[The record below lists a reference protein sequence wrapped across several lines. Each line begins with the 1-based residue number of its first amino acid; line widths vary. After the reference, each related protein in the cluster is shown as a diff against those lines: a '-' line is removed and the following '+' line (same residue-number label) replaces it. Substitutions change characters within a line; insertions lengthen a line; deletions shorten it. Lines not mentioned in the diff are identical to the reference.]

1 VTKKVAIDIVAR
13 DKTKAALNGV
23 NKGLSKLKGQVFNLR
38 NAFAGLGLAL
48 VGREFLNTS
57 RSVEQL
63 RVRFKFL
70 FGSAHEG
77 AKAFDN
83 LTTFAAKV
91 PFSLEEIAG
100 ASGSLAVVAKDAED
114 LNRVLEITGNVA
126 AVTGLDF
133 RTTAEQIQRSFA
145 GGIGAA
151 DLFRERGVRALL
163 GFQAGAKVSIEET
176 VEAFERDFSGDGRF
190 GKATLS
196 LAQTFDGTL
205 SMLGDKFFKF
215 KLAVMDSDPFDFL
228 KVAFSQIDKFIES
241 NFNSIEEFAM
251 VVGGNIVKIAKQMI
265 LFGAA
270 SADLLAPIFREVKA
284 SVTNLIKI
292 FNSLP
297 AVAQS
302 LGLIGLLFLGRK
314 GLAGIIALDFALRKI
329 GQFTGLSD
337 VFKDATKDIKGFNK
351 EAIEL
356 DEILAKPLDERSFL
370 EQAKVVIAAL
380 EGQMREARKN
390 SEDLD
395 NIISDLGKT
404 SKTFS
409 ERLGDVN
416 KRLKSTFKDAIT
428 SADKA
433 VKSFT
438 DAIARAIVTGQSMGE
453 VFKNV
458 GIQILTFF
466 ISAILEAVIMALF
479 LRDILDAIEERLGK
493 QESASDKASKSLRSL
508 ARSTAL
514 ASASQALFG
523 QQTANTNRELERQNQ
538 LQGAQAGAA
547 VGSIFGPV
555 GTIIGG
561 ILGGGLF
568 ADGGRPPIGKASIV
582 GEKGAEV
589 FVPDSAGTIIPN
601 NELGGVT
608 NVTFNIN
615 TVDQRGFAELLDGRR
630 GQIINMVNTALNN
643 KGRTA
648 LVWVEHFLQVQRR
661 QVS

>member
-1 VTKKVAIDIVAR
+1 MTKKVAIDIVAR

-70 FGSAHEG
+70 FGSAQEG

-337 VFKDATKDIKGFNK
+337 VFKDATKDIRGFNK

-370 EQAKVVIAAL
+370 EQAKVVIADL

-438 DAIARAIVTGQSMGE
+438 DAIARAIVTGQSMGD

-514 ASASQALFG
+514 AGASQALFG
-523 QQTANTNRELERQNQ
+523 QQTANANRQLERQNQ

-648 LVWVEHFLQVQRR
+648 LV
-661 QVS
+661 

>member
-648 LVWVEHFLQVQRR
+648 LV
-661 QVS
+661 

>member
-1 VTKKVAIDIVAR
+1 MTKKVAIDIVAR
-13 DKTKAALNGV
+13 DKTKAALSGV
-23 NKGLSKLKGQVFNLR
+23 NKGLNRLKGQVFNLK

-70 FGSAHEG
+70 FGSAKEG

-91 PFSLEEIAG
+91 PFSLGEIAG

-163 GFQAGAKVSIEET
+163 GFKAGAKVSIEET
-176 VEAFERDFSGDGRF
+176 VEAFEKDFSGDGRF
-190 GKATLS
+190 GKATQS

-215 KLAVMDSDPFDFL
+215 KLAVMDSAPFDFL
-228 KVAFSQIDKFIES
+228 KVAFANIDLFIEK

-251 VVGGNIVKIAKQMI
+251 VVGGNIVSIAKQMI
-265 LFGAA
+265 LFGA
-270 SADLLAPIFREVKA
+270 SAGDLLAPIFNIIRTA
-284 SVTNLIKI
+284 VTDIINI

-302 LGLIGLLFLGRK
+302 LGLVGLLFLGKK

-329 GQFTGLSD
+329 GELTGLGD

-351 EAIEL
+351 EVITL

-370 EQAKVVIAAL
+370 EQAKVVIADL
-380 EGQMREARKN
+380 EKQMLEARKN
-390 SEDLD
+390 AEVLD
-395 NIISDLGKT
+395 EAIENLGKET
-404 SKTFS
+404 KTFGD
-409 ERLGDVN
+409 RLRDT
-416 KRLKSTFKDAIT
+416 KARLENTFKNAIT

-438 DAIARAIVTGQSMGE
+438 DAVASAIVTGKSMGE

-458 GIQILTFF
+458 GVQILTFF
-466 ISAILEAVIMALF
+466 ISAVLEAVIMALF
-479 LRDILDAIEERLGK
+479 LRDVLDAIEEKLSK
-493 QESASDKASKSLRSL
+493 KKDAVKEASNALRSF
-508 ARSTAL
+508 AASTAIAGTAQL
-514 ASASQALFG
+514 LFG
-523 QQTANTNRELERQNQ
+523 QQTAHANRQLERQMA
-538 LQGAQAGAA
+538 LQEKKNKSQIGAA

-555 GTIIGG
+555 GTAVGSIIGG
-561 ILGGGLF
+561 FF
-568 ADGGRPPIGKASIV
+568 ADGGRPPVGRPSIV
-582 GEKGAEV
+582 GERGAEV
-589 FVPDSAGTIIPN
+589 FVPDQAGTIVPN
-601 NELGGVT
+601 DALGGTT

-615 TVDQRGFAELLDGRR
+615 TVDATGFATLLDSRR
-630 GQIINMVNTALNN
+630 GQIINMVNSALNV
-643 KGRTA
+643 KGKAA
-648 LVWVEHFLQVQRR
+648 LV
-661 QVS
+661 

>member
-1 VTKKVAIDIVAR
+1 MTKKVAIDIVAR

-23 NKGLSKLKGQVFNLR
+23 NKGLSRLKGQVFNLR

-63 RVRFKFL
+63 RIRFKFL
-70 FGSAHEG
+70 FGSAQEG

-163 GFQAGAKVSIEET
+163 GFEAGAKVSIEET
-176 VEAFERDFSGDGRF
+176 VAAFERDFSGDGRF

-215 KLAVMDSDPFDFL
+215 KLAVMDSEPFDFL
-228 KVAFSQIDKFIES
+228 KVAFSQIDTFIEK

-284 SVTNLIKI
+284 SVTNLINI

-297 AVAQS
+297 GVAQS

-329 GQFTGLSD
+329 GQLTGLSD

-351 EAIEL
+351 EAITL
-356 DEILAKPLDERSFL
+356 DEILAKPLEERSFL
-370 EQAKVVIAAL
+370 EQAKVVLADL
-380 EGQMREARKN
+380 DVMMLEAREN

-395 NIISDLGKT
+395 DALTNLGKST
-404 SKTFS
+404 KSFND
-409 ERLGDVN
+409 RLIDTKN
-416 KRLKSTFKDAIT
+416 RLNASFRDALK

-479 LRDILDAIEERLGK
+479 LRDILDAIEERLGGQK
-493 QESASDKASKSLRSL
+493 DASDKAAKSMRNFAASV
-508 ARSTAL
+508 TL
-514 ASASQALFG
+514 ASAAQFALG
-523 QQTANTNRELERQNQ
+523 VNTQRTNAAMRDQER
-538 LQGAQAGAA
+538 LQDDQGKRAVGATIGAA
-547 VGSIFGPV
+547 VGGPV
-555 GTIIGG
+555 GAAIGG
-561 ILGGGLF
+561 FLGGMF
-568 ADGGRPPIGKASIV
+568 AEGGRPPINRPSIV
-582 GEKGAEV
+582 GEKGAEL

-601 NELGGVT
+601 NQLGGST

-615 TVDQRGFAELLDGRR
+615 TVDARGFNELLQGSRGMIVNMINSAVNERGR
-630 GQIINMVNTALNN
+630 GNLI
-643 KGRTA
+643 
-648 LVWVEHFLQVQRR
+648 
-661 QVS
+661 

>member
-1 VTKKVAIDIVAR
+1 MTKKVAIDIVAR

-70 FGSAHEG
+70 FGSAQEG

-337 VFKDATKDIKGFNK
+337 VFKDATKDIRGFNK

-370 EQAKVVIAAL
+370 EQAKVVIADL

-438 DAIARAIVTGQSMGE
+438 DAIARAIVTGQSMGD

-514 ASASQALFG
+514 AGASQALFG
-523 QQTANTNRELERQNQ
+523 QQTANANRQLERQNQ

-561 ILGGGLF
+561 ILGGSLF

-648 LVWVEHFLQVQRR
+648 LV
-661 QVS
+661 

>member
-1 VTKKVAIDIVAR
+1 MTKKVAIDIVAR

-314 GLAGIIALDFALRKI
+314 GLAGIIALDFALTKI

-438 DAIARAIVTGQSMGE
+438 DAIARAIVTGQSMGD

-648 LVWVEHFLQVQRR
+648 LV
-661 QVS
+661 

>member
-1 VTKKVAIDIVAR
+1 MTKKVAIDIVAR

-70 FGSAHEG
+70 FGSAQEG

-114 LNRVLEITGNVA
+114 LNRVLAITGNVA

-284 SVTNLIKI
+284 SVSNLIKI

-329 GQFTGLSD
+329 GEFTGLSD
-337 VFKDATKDIKGFNK
+337 LFKDATKDIKGFNK
-351 EAIEL
+351 ESIEL
-356 DEILAKPLDERSFL
+356 DEILSKPLDERSFL
-370 EQAKVVIAAL
+370 EQAKVVIADL
-380 EGQMREARKN
+380 EKQMREARKN

-409 ERLGDVN
+409 ERLDDVN
-416 KRLKSTFKDAIT
+416 KRLKSTFKDAIS

-514 ASASQALFG
+514 AGASQALFG
-523 QQTANTNRELERQNQ
+523 QQTAFANNQ
-538 LQGAQAGAA
+538 LVRQQQLEKKQQKSTIGSAIGGALFGGVGAA
-547 VGSIFGPV
+547 VGG
-555 GTIIGG
+555 IIGG
-561 ILGGGLF
+561 FF
-568 ADGGRPPIGKASIV
+568 ADGGRPPIGRPSVV

-601 NELGGVT
+601 NQLGGVT

-648 LVWVEHFLQVQRR
+648 LV
-661 QVS
+661 